1 MSDFLC
7 HQDCSL
13 FLLFHSWWMVS
24 IIKFASSSKMAAGAP
39 ATRLWFQAGNRK
51 HGGKG
56 EMVDLS
62 TGPTLKAPSENFCLY
77 LTGHSGLKGTG
88 NTVFRV
94 ILPRKENRRAGSFQC
109 LPQTQICSNRT
120 QMTKKVLQIWAN
132 MDIFMS
138 SSLAHICK
146 TGKRFYSS
154 LLQLREFITTQRAH
168 LLKAA
173 ASVEFDSL
181 WSPGKAGKIEQNPPA
196 SPRYLGACRKTHA
209 GELAC

>member
-62 TGPTLKAPSENFCLY
+62 TGSTLTAPSENFCLY

-94 ILPRKENRRAGSFQC
+94 ILPRKENRRASSFQC

>member
-62 TGPTLKAPSENFCLY
+62 TGPTLKAPYENFCLY